1 MMPSPHPTLRHLAV
15 AVTVVF
21 AAGAAMLGC
30 SNAGDQH
37 ADDTGASSPTTA
49 PSTSSPSSPSAL
61 ERPYGVGL
69 VEEVFVDDTRPTS
82 GAAGRAEQPNR
93 TVETTIL
100 YPANVGSD
108 GGIADGAEPADRGGP
123 FPLVVLG
130 HGLGGNV
137 EYLTPLAE
145 RWASAGYVVA
155 LPRFPLTRGDTPGG
169 IDGADVQNQP
179 GDVSFVID
187 EVLASAKR
195 TDTPLAG
202 LVDAGRIGAAGH
214 SNGAITTLGVV
225 ANSCCRDRRIDTAIV
240 LSGTPSPYA
249 DGAYDFDDM
258 APTMF
263 VHGVH
268 DQLVD
273 YNQTVDTFNKAST
286 PKALLTLEAADHSDW
301 LAPTNEAFDVT
312 AQATIDF
319 LDGYLRDDPTAI
331 ERLGSDQS
339 PAVATMHFSPVDAAA
354 VTVETIPT
362 AATNREAT
370 VSADTDLRDGQ
381 AVTVTWSGFLPGK
394 TVNVLQCVG
403 DGRGGTASCGIAEG
417 HVLLANPTGAG
428 TVDLTIH
435 TGTFAG
441 GTCDAQNPCTILV
454 NDSGLLDEDA
464 FRRFPI
470 TFAG

>member
-1 MMPSPHPTLRHLAV
+1 MTPSPHPTLRHLAV

-37 ADDTGASSPTTA
+37 ADDTGASSVA

-155 LPRFPLTRGDTPGG
+155 LPRFPLTRGATPGG

-187 EVLASAKR
+187 EVLASAR
-195 TDTPLAG
+195 PDPPAP
-202 LVDAGRIGAAGH
+202 
-214 SNGAITTLGVV
+214 GV
-225 ANSCCRDRRIDTAIV
+225 I
-240 LSGTPSPYA
+240 
-249 DGAYDFDDM
+249 
-258 APTMF
+258 
-263 VHGVH
+263 
-268 DQLVD
+268 
-273 YNQTVDTFNKAST
+273 
-286 PKALLTLEAADHSDW
+286 
-301 LAPTNEAFDVT
+301 
-312 AQATIDF
+312 
-319 LDGYLRDDPTAI
+319 
-331 ERLGSDQS
+331 
-339 PAVATMHFSPVDAAA
+339 
-354 VTVETIPT
+354 
-362 AATNREAT
+362 
-370 VSADTDLRDGQ
+370 
-381 AVTVTWSGFLPGK
+381 
-394 TVNVLQCVG
+394 
-403 DGRGGTASCGIAEG
+403 
-417 HVLLANPTGAG
+417 
-428 TVDLTIH
+428 
-435 TGTFAG
+435 
-441 GTCDAQNPCTILV
+441 
-454 NDSGLLDEDA
+454 
-464 FRRFPI
+464 PI
-470 TFAG
+470 TRSASPIAMYVASSQTSANEMW